1 VHQLAE
7 IACKCGA
14 GRFGSDVRRWRA
26 CPKTSKCPYRERKH
40 QEEVSR
46 ILRGSV
52 RKVTY
57 ALPLAGKHLARILD
71 KLDIL

>member
-1 VHQLAE
+1 MARLPEDEQMPL
-7 IACKCGA
+7 
-14 GRFGSDVRRWRA
+14 
-26 CPKTSKCPYRERKH
+26 RERKH